1 MIRLIL
7 IVIVVAVVVLLLV
20 RRKQPPPPLL
30 DEIRP
35 FPRGGNPR
43 AGLRPGDEIQD
54 VSDPLDQDDVSS
66 EDQRPGQ

>member
-7 IVIVVAVVVLLLV
+7 IVIVVAVVVVLLA

-35 FPRGGNPR
+35 FPRTGDAR
-43 AGLRPGDEIQD
+43 AGLHPGDEIQD
-54 VSDPLDQDDVSS
+54 VSDPVDQDDVSNR
-66 EDQRPGQ
+66 DDRPSR

>member
-7 IVIVVAVVVLLLV
+7 IVIVVGVVLGILL
-20 RRKQPPPPLL
+20 RRKQPPPPLR

-35 FPRGGNPR
+35 FPRTGDPR

-54 VSDPLDQDDVSS
+54 VSDAVDIDDIPNR
-66 EDQRPGQ
+66 DQRPGQ